1 MQDNSIFTYKF
12 SRVPEIT
19 TATFQTQSDS
29 SDPALIKSRDQ
40 LEEELKMWYMMFIDK
55 IRGGGHISVAELR
68 RKAGLDISLKDYLFG
83 FDEDCLAY
91 TGTHG
96 LELIKFHP
104 IHLKQIVE
112 SNYFNI
118 DFNDFAKL
126 CVDDLEYEK
135 ILLEYYDLT
144 YDLTNEKVGILTHE
158 DVKKDIATIER
169 LVKEGKDAE
178 E

>member
-1 MQDNSIFTYKF
+1 MQDNSIVTYKF

-19 TATFQTQSDS
+19 TATFQTKSDS
-29 SDPALIKSRDQ
+29 SDPDLIKSRDQ

-68 RKAGLDISLKDYLFG
+68 RRAGLDVELTDYLFG

-104 IHLKQIVE
+104 IHLKPIVKP
-112 SNYFNI
+112 NYIII
-118 DFNDFAKL
+118 DL
-126 CVDDLEYEK
+126 DDLTGINANNED
-135 ILLEYYDLT
+135 LLEYLEYIDAALE
-144 YDLTNEKVGILTHE
+144 YF
-158 DVKKDIATIER
+158 
-169 LVKEGKDAE
+169 VKEGSDANK
-178 E
+178 

>member
-1 MQDNSIFTYKF
+1 MQDNSIVKYKF

-29 SDPALIKSRDQ
+29 SDPDLIKSRDQ

-68 RKAGLDISLKDYLFG
+68 RKVGLDISLKDYLFG

-104 IHLKQIVE
+104 IHLKQIIKP
-112 SNYFNI
+112 NYDFL
-118 DFNDFAKL
+118 DFNDFADF
-126 CVDDLEYEK
+126 CVDDYEK
-135 ILLEYYDLT
+135 ALIEY
-144 YDLTNEKVGILTHE
+144 HE
-158 DVKKDIATIER
+158 IA
-169 LVKEGKDAE
+169 KEDFKFYTTEYIGEAVQRMRG
-178 E
+178 

>member
-1 MQDNSIFTYKF
+1 MKDNSILKYKF

-29 SDPALIKSRDQ
+29 SDPDLIKSRDQ

-68 RKAGLDISLKDYLFG
+68 RRAGLDIELNDYLFG

-96 LELIKFHP
+96 LELIRFHP
-104 IHLKQIVE
+104 IHLKPIVKP
-112 SNYFNI
+112 NYIII
-118 DFNDFAKL
+118 DL
-126 CVDDLEYEK
+126 DDLTG
-135 ILLEYYDLT
+135 INANNDDLLEY
-144 YDLTNEKVGILTHE
+144 THSALANLIQE
-158 DVKKDIATIER
+158 SR
-169 LVKEGKDAE
+169 LEYFVKEGSDAKK
-178 E
+178 

>member
-1 MQDNSIFTYKF
+1 MKNKNVPNYKF
-12 SRVPEIT
+12 SRVPQIT

-29 SDPALIKSRDQ
+29 SDPDLIKSRDQ

-68 RKAGLDISLKDYLFG
+68 RKAGLDISLEDYLFG

-104 IHLKQIVE
+104 IHLKQILE
-112 SNYFNI
+112 PNNLII
-118 DFNDFAKL
+118 DFKDLAEVCVND
-126 CVDDLEYEK
+126 DEYEK
-135 ILLEYYDLT
+135 ILLEYADVT
-144 YDLTNEKVGILTHE
+144 E
-158 DVKKDIATIER
+158 DDFAEYCARQYRSKKWGLSI
-169 LVKEGKDAE
+169 
-178 E
+178 

>member
-1 MQDNSIFTYKF
+1 MQDNSIVKYKF

-19 TATFQTQSDS
+19 TATFQTHSDS
-29 SDPALIKSRDQ
+29 SDPDIIKSRDQ

-68 RKAGLDISLKDYLFG
+68 RRAGLDVELTDYLFG

-104 IHLKQIVE
+104 IHLKQIVKP
-112 SNYFNI
+112 NYIII
-118 DFNDFAKL
+118 DL
-126 CVDDLEYEK
+126 DDLTGINANNED
-135 ILLEYYDLT
+135 LLEYTDSALAN
-144 YDLTNEKVGILTHE
+144 LVQES
-158 DVKKDIATIER
+158 R
-169 LVKEGKDAE
+169 LEYFVKEGSDANK
-178 E
+178 